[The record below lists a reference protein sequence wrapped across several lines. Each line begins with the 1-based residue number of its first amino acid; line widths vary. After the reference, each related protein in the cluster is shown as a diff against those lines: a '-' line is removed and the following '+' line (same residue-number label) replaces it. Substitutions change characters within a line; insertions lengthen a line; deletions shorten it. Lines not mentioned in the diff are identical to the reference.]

1 MATITTGGATSWHVL
16 FSTEC
21 SDTVTAASTACGDP
35 RLIDELHGSVV
46 WIQSTTLGSDRCS
59 NRLSGVRFEALSK
72 TYPGR
77 RGETPVEVLRQLDLT
92 IKDGEFLVLVG
103 PSGCGKS
110 TLLRLLA
117 GLDRPTS
124 GEILI
129 GDRPVSRVRPAQRD
143 VAMVFQSYALYPHLS
158 VRDNLSFGL
167 RRSQTRSPW
176 QRLHDQFSRASR
188 RLPPAL
194 RIQSN
199 REQQIA
205 EQIQTVAKAL
215 ELEPLLDRLP
225 KELSGGQKQRVALGR
240 AMARKPA
247 VFLMDEPLSNLDAK
261 LRNSTRT
268 RIVDLQRTLGT
279 TTVYVTHDQVEAMTM
294 GHRIAVLNA
303 GKLQQLGTPM
313 ELYNWPSNLF
323 VAQFIG
329 SPPMALLP
337 VCVGPNATLLL
348 GDRRLP
354 IEGALVQALASLE
367 GQQLTA
373 GLRPEGWIMAPATN
387 RNLTAEV
394 SHCEVL
400 GNEQVLT
407 CRLLDGDHLIQVR
420 TPTEPHYQPKQ
431 MVHLAPDPR
440 GWRLF
445 DELGNAVAMPDTN

>member
-1 MATITTGGATSWHVL
+1 MATIPPRGTSGGHVL
-16 FSTEC
+16 FSAEC
-21 SDTVTAASTACGDP
+21 SDTVTAAATACGDP

-129 GDRPVSRVRPAQRD
+129 GDRPVSRIRPAQRD

-176 QRLHDQFSRASR
+176 QQLHDQFSRASR
-188 RLPPAL
+188 RLPQAL
-194 RIQSN
+194 RIQST

-387 RNLTAEV
+387 RNLAAEV

-420 TPTEPHYQPKQ
+420 TPPEPLYQPKQ
-431 MVHLAPDPR
+431 MVYLAPDPR

-445 DELGNAVAMPDTN
+445 DEIGNAVAMPDTN